1 MKYLLDTNQ
10 VVFYLRNNRAVVQGL
25 QSLRSDGLAISVI
38 SVAELY
44 EGIFRASDTNAA
56 ETALSDFLS
65 DISILGIDDGVCRV
79 FGQERARLRMLG
91 TLLSDLDLLIAATS
105 LYYGLVLATNDKAFD
120 CLEGLQLSDL
130 KP

>member
-1 MKYLLDTNQ
+1 M
-10 VVFYLRNNRAVVQGL
+10 VQGL

-44 EGIFRASDTNAA
+44 EGIFRASDTSAA

-65 DISILGIDDGVCRV
+65 DISILGIGDGVCRV

-105 LYYGLVLATNDKAFD
+105 LYYGLVLVTNDKAFD
-120 CLEGLQLSDL
+120 RVEGLQLSDL